1 MIKIADCPECV
12 KHYMRQPFL
21 MEAFASVGISQGKS
35 TKQMASEY
43 FTAFHKRGHK
53 ELK

>member
-1 MIKIADCPECV
+1 MKIADCPECV

-21 MEAFASVGISQGKS
+21 MEAFASVGISQNKS
-35 TKQMASEY
+35 TKQMAVEY
-43 FTAFHKRGHK
+43 FSGYHNRGHK